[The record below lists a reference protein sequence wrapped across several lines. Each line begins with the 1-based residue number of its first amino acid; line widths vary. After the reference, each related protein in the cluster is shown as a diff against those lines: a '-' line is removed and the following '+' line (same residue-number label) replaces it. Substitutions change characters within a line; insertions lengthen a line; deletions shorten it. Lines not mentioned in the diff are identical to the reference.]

1 MSDDKATCFFFVYQ
15 GGEIDSLGAR
25 WALWLE
31 RFKIYIDS
39 SGISDAAKIKS
50 KLLLMMGEEA
60 YQTYKVLKKPDDTE
74 SAEQIYKLMTDH
86 FNPKRSVFT
95 ERVRFRQ
102 TNKLPNEQVNAFAL
116 RLRERATYCK
126 FEATLDENILEQFV
140 VGCGMFEF
148 QRECCRKDDL
158 TLERA
163 LDIARGYERT
173 ECNVQGMFH
182 VAARNRS
189 SGPRAVIEVS
199 GKKIDFL
206 VDTGSAANVID
217 EATLA
222 ELKPKPKLRLSK
234 GLYFGFKSTEPLA
247 VIGEFTTSVRS
258 MRRSRDATFIVVPG
272 RSECLLSYKTA
283 SN

>member
-1 MSDDKATCFFFVYQ
+1 MTQDKTKTRASAEEITEPAPQDTTETRANTKPETPLDNNDENMSDEKATCGFFVYH
-15 GGEIDSLGAR
+15 GGDIDSLGAR
-25 WALWLE
+25 WTLWLV

-116 RLRERATYCK
+116 KLRERATYCK
-126 FEATLDENILEQFV
+126 FENILEQLV

-173 ECNVQGMFH
+173 ECNVQGMLQQQPKESKLIYYNYNNNSKFE
-182 VAARNRS
+182 S
-189 SGPRAVIEVS
+189 S
-199 GKKIDFL
+199 KK
-206 VDTGSAANVID
+206 A
-217 EATLA
+217 
-222 ELKPKPKLRLSK
+222 
-234 GLYFGFKSTEPLA
+234 
-247 VIGEFTTSVRS
+247 
-258 MRRSRDATFIVVPG
+258 
-272 RSECLLSYKTA
+272 SEKCYH
-283 SN
+283 

>member
-1 MSDDKATCFFFVYQ
+1 MSDDKATCGFFVYH

-173 ECNVQGMFH
+173 ECNVQGMLQQQPKESKLIYYNYNNNSKFESSKKASEKCYH
-182 VAARNRS
+182 CGGLKHAESSKCPARGKTCNKC
-189 SGPRAVIEVS
+189 
-199 GKKIDFL
+199 GKKNHFS
-206 VDTGSAANVID
+206 VVCKSAGQ
-217 EATLA
+217 T
-222 ELKPKPKLRLSK
+222 K
-234 GLYFGFKSTEPLA
+234 GLAKRETKSVSHLA
-247 VIGEFTTSVRS
+247 QQ
-258 MRRSRDATFIVVPG
+258 PPP
-272 RSECLLSYKTA
+272 SY
-283 SN
+283 